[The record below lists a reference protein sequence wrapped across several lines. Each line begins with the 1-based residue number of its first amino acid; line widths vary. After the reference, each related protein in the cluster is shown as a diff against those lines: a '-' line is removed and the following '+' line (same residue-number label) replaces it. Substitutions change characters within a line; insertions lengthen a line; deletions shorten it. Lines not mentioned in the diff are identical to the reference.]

1 MISVGLGFGRRLGAP
16 LALAAGRVGWMTSIG
31 ICFARRVAALLVREG
46 PAQPLGR
53 GTGVVAGLVSA
64 SRSAVRGSRLSA
76 AHAWVSRFVI
86 WLLSFSVRLSRV
98 RSSSSASKANTND
111 R

>member
-1 MISVGLGFGRRLGAP
+1 MISVALGLDRRVGAP

-53 GTGVVAGLVSA
+53 GTGVVAGLVNV

-76 AHAWVSRFVI
+76 AHAWVSRSVI
-86 WLLSFSVRLSRV
+86 WLLSCSVRFAECDPR
-98 RSSSSASKANTND
+98 RPPARPTPTT
-111 R
+111 